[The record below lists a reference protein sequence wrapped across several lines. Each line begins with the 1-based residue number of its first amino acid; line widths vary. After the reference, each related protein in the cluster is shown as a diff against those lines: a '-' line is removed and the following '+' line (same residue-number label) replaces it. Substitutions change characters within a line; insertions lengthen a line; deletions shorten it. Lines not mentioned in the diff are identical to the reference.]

1 MGPLFFNIFINDLF
15 LNIDKSTLC
24 NYAGD
29 NTLYTSGNDPNVVI
43 NNLKQDSSK
52 IFKCFYEN
60 FVILNPDK
68 CYFLTLGFQDAQPNF
83 SYDNI
88 TIKNV
93 SEEKILGIT
102 IDNKLTFKSHL
113 KNICK
118 KANQKLNA
126 LARITKFTSLF
137 QRKTLLNSFIKSQF
151 SYYLL
156 IWIFTFKGLSKKIN
170 RIHEKSLRLVL
181 NDHQSTLDE
190 MLDTLN
196 EKTIHQQCIDRL
208 LTEVYKFMNGYS
220 PNIMN
225 DVFHLRQNTYNLQND
240 HAFATDVPR
249 NNCMFNSVVYRAN
262 NMGNLAF

>member
-60 FVILNPDK
+60 LMILNPDK
-68 CYFLTLGFQDAQPNF
+68 CYFLTLGFKDTQPNF
-83 SYDNI
+83 SADNI
-88 TIKNV
+88 KIKNV
-93 SEEKILGIT
+93 SEEKILGI
-102 IDNKLTFKSHL
+102 IIGNKLTFKGHL

-126 LARITKFTSLF
+126 VARITKFTSLF
-137 QRKTLLNSFIKSQF
+137 QGKTLLNSFIKSQF

-156 IWIFTFKGLSKKIN
+156 IWIFTFKVLRKKIN

-190 MLDTLN
+190 MLDTLT
-196 EKTIHQQCIDRL
+196 EKAIHQECIDSL
-208 LTEVYKFMNGYS
+208 PTEVYKFLDGYS
-220 PNIMN
+220 PDVMN
-225 DVFHLRQNTYNLQND
+225 DVSHLRQNICNLRNVP
-240 HAFATDVPR
+240 AFATDVHIY
-249 NNCMFNSVVYRAN
+249 FFFFLIFHTQKTLNSRIV
-262 NMGNLAF
+262 